1 MAVEYT
7 GRVERLLD
15 HGPATRSLL
24 LRPEAPLHF
33 PPGQFLS
40 CLLPVE
46 SAVLTRPYSIAS
58 DPESPD
64 LLELVVD
71 LVPGGPGSHHLFSL
85 RPGDT
90 VRYTGPWGTFTLE
103 EAPPVETVFVA
114 LDTGIA
120 PIRPM
125 LRRALATAVRPVT
138 LVYGRS
144 AGAPMLFATELT
156 AARPEFTLL
165 APAAADLL
173 PSVERR
179 YAGGD
184 AGRQRHFFVC
194 GVGEVVHR
202 IRDVL
207 RGAGYERRAV
217 RYEKW

>member
-1 MAVEYT
+1 MALERT
-7 GRVERLLD
+7 GRLERLLD
-15 HGPATRSLL
+15 HGPATRSLF
-24 LRPEAPLHF
+24 LRPEAPLRF
-33 PPGQFLS
+33 LPGQFLS

-46 SAVLTRPYSIAS
+46 GAVLTRPYSIAS

-64 LLELVVD
+64 VLELVVD
-71 LVPGGPGSHHLFSL
+71 LVPGGPGSRHLFSL

-103 EAPPVETVFVA
+103 EAPQVETVFVA

-144 AGAPMLFATELT
+144 DGAPMLFASELP
-156 AARPEFTLL
+156 AARPEFALL
-165 APAAADLL
+165 TPPAADLL
-173 PSVERR
+173 ATIEER
-179 YAGGD
+179 YVGGD
-184 AGRQRHFFVC
+184 PGRQRHFFVC
-194 GVGEVVHR
+194 GVGEIVHR